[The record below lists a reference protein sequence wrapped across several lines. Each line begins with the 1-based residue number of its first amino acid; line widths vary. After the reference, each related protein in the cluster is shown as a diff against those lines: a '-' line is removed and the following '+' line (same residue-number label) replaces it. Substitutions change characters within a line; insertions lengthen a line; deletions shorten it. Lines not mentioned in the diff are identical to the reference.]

1 LEQWGWFAYFVK
13 VSILLLF
20 ERLNLYIPMNT
31 TENIENDWL
40 FEITPKNKFFS
51 LNLKEVW
58 QYRDL
63 LMLFVKRDVVTVYKQ
78 TVLGPLWYLIQ
89 PLFTSITFTI
99 IFNTVAGIN
108 TGTVPPFLFNLAGI
122 TVWNYFTACL
132 NDTSDTFKKNAA
144 IFGKVYFPRMIMPIS
159 TVISNLLKFGIQFLI
174 FIGFYIFYY
183 FQGAAIS
190 LNASILLFPLL
201 IALMGILGLGLG
213 MLISSMVTKYRD
225 LSYLI
230 GFGVQ
235 LLMYLSAVM
244 YPMALIQSKM
254 PEYAWL
260 VQYNPLAYIIET
272 TRYMLLNV
280 GHISVLGLG
289 YTICVTVLV
298 FFVGLLVFNKTEKS
312 FIDTV

>member
-1 LEQWGWFAYFVK
+1 MNQPEQT
-13 VSILLLF
+13 
-20 ERLNLYIPMNT
+20 NT
-31 TENIENDWL
+31 TWL

-99 IFNTVAGIN
+99 IFNNLAGID

-132 NDTSDTFKKNAA
+132 TGTSNTFGANAG
-144 IFGKVYFPRMIMPIS
+144 IFGKVYFPRLIVPIS
-159 TVISNLLKFGIQFLI
+159 IVISNLIKFGIQFLI
-174 FIGFYIFYY
+174 FIAFYIFYY
-183 FQGAAIS
+183 LKGATVA
-190 LNASILLFPLL
+190 LNGSVVFFPLL
-201 IALMGILGLGLG
+201 IVLMGILGLGLG
-213 MLISSMVTKYRD
+213 MFISSLVTKYRD
-225 LSYLI
+225 FSNLI

-244 YPMALIQSKM
+244 YPMALIKEKLPS
-254 PEYAWL
+254 YGWL

-272 TRYMLLNV
+272 ARYMLLNV
-280 GHISVLGLG
+280 GQISIWGLG
-289 YTICVTVLV
+289 YTLLVTVIVFLV
-298 FFVGLLVFNKTEKS
+298 GVLIFNKTEKS